1 VIFNDADQVESDS
14 VVRIEFSLPVEGK
27 EDGILTRMPALV
39 VHQARTGFGAM
50 FIHDDAEFA
59 RQLKKVVK
67 CEKLTLNGT
76 VSCSQKISAA

>member
-1 VIFNDADQVESDS
+1 MIFNDADQVESDS